1 MQSCIKVEKLISILI
16 NHANVEISRD
26 CVLYSTYIKNVIL
39 FLIMFLSVSEIETFN
54 EFVHSTYLGHKK
66 IVYFQCIFFIL
77 LNE

>member
-26 CVLYSTYIKNVIL
+26 CVLYSTYIKKVIL

-54 EFVHSTYLGHKK
+54 EFVHSTRPQENCLLSM
-66 IVYFQCIFFIL
+66 FFFL
-77 LNE
+77 FY